1 MVYAIILA
9 RVWTRGIVRLL
20 FVAKTTWFGIPNFC
34 DVEEEWMELG
44 VEDHEVRDGKNV

>member
-44 VEDHEVRDGKNV
+44 VEDHEVRDDKNV